1 MAVLETERLRLEPLT
16 QDHATELFEP
26 LRDKRLYR
34 YYAGEPPAS
43 IAELQVRFSAL
54 ESRRSPDGHQRWYNW
69 VVRTR
74 DGAAVGRMQATI
86 KDTHAIIGYDIFV
99 PFWRNGYGREA
110 GAAML
115 EYLTCQCDVSVV
127 RAVVDVENV
136 ASVRLLESLSF
147 ERIWTGPS
155 DDIPG
160 RTDHIYEK
168 QVRSTQR

>member
-1 MAVLETERLRLEPLT
+1 YGAAAELRGYRQGSVAGATRRRRIELMERPMVVLETERLRLEPLT
-16 QDHATELFEP
+16 QDHASELFEP

-54 ESRRSPDGHQRWYNW
+54 ESRRSPDGQQRWYNW

-74 DGAAVGRMQATI
+74 DGIPIGRMQATI

-99 PFWRNGYGREA
+99 RFWRNGYGREA

-115 EYLTCQCDVSVV
+115 DHLARECAVSVV
-127 RAVVDVENV
+127 RAVV
-136 ASVRLLESLSF
+136 
-147 ERIWTGPS
+147 
-155 DDIPG
+155 
-160 RTDHIYEK
+160 
-168 QVRSTQR
+168 